1 MSLIGHDRFLNYD
14 SLHRLENPRLVSGGS
29 AANTTVGVVAL
40 GGSASFVGRVFDDHL
55 GRAFRDDILAAGVEY
70 EQALAS
76 KGLSTASSI
85 IFVTPDAERSMK
97 TFLGASIE
105 LEPQDINNIDLDQA
119 KIIYLEGYLF
129 DAPSGSKI
137 FSEVAR
143 KANECGKKL
152 ALSLSDPE
160 CVKRHKI
167 ALTEFIVQHVSILFG
182 NEEEVLELKKKNHQ
196 FKSNKLEFIVE
207 ELVITQGSLGANLCS
222 SGDNYFIE
230 PMPQGPVIDTTGAG
244 DLFAAGYLYGR
255 TNGYD
260 IPTSGNIAAFAAG
273 EVITQIGARPNCNF
287 KSVSKIHYLFD
298 YQIASYAASAAV

>member
-1 MSLIGHDRFLNYD
+1 MKPTFDILAFGNAIVDIVVSCDDQFLIENNIEKSVMSLIGHDEFSQLYD

-29 AANTTVGVVAL
+29 AANTAVGVVAL

-143 KANECGKKL
+143 KPMSVEKL
-152 ALSLSDPE
+152 ALSF
-160 CVKRHKI
+160 
-167 ALTEFIVQHVSILFG
+167 LTQ
-182 NEEEVLELKKKNHQ
+182 
-196 FKSNKLEFIVE
+196 
-207 ELVITQGSLGANLCS
+207 
-222 SGDNYFIE
+222 
-230 PMPQGPVIDTTGAG
+230 
-244 DLFAAGYLYGR
+244 
-255 TNGYD
+255 
-260 IPTSGNIAAFAAG
+260 
-273 EVITQIGARPNCNF
+273 
-287 KSVSKIHYLFD
+287 SV
-298 YQIASYAASAAV
+298 